1 MGTRLRSAALCGAAL
16 AVAGGAAAWA
26 WACLRRR
33 APPPAA
39 RPAFAAAAAAEQ
51 GTGHSKQILVLGLD
65 GAGKTSVLHSLA
77 TNQVKRSMAPTEG
90 FNAICINTE
99 ESQMEF
105 LEIGGSE
112 SLRSYWKMYLPK
124 VLLLIYVVD
133 SADHARLPVAKQLL
147 HQLIQN
153 NSTLPVVVLANK
165 QDLEGAYC
173 ITDIHDAL
181 ALSDIGDER
190 KMFLIGTHVAED
202 GSEISSS
209 MKDARELIAQLVLET
224 Q

>member
-1 MGTRLRSAALCGAAL
+1 LP
-16 AVAGGAAAWA
+16 V
-26 WACLRRR
+26 
-33 APPPAA
+33 
-39 RPAFAAAAAAEQ
+39 
-51 GTGHSKQILVLGLD
+51 
-65 GAGKTSVLHSLA
+65 
-77 TNQVKRSMAPTEG
+77 
-90 FNAICINTE
+90 
-99 ESQMEF
+99 
-105 LEIGGSE
+105 GGSE

-124 VLLLIYVVD
+124 VLLLVYVVD
-133 SADHARLPVAKQLL
+133 SADHARMPMAKQLL

-202 GSEISSS
+202 GSEISSG
-209 MKDARELIAQLVLET
+209 MKDAKELIGQLVLET

>member
-1 MGTRLRSAALCGAAL
+1 MGK
-16 AVAGGAAAWA
+16 
-26 WACLRRR
+26 
-33 APPPAA
+33 
-39 RPAFAAAAAAEQ
+39 
-51 GTGHSKQILVLGLD
+51 GHSKQILVLGLD
-65 GAGKTSVLHSLA
+65 GAGKTSVLHCLA
-77 TNQVKRSMAPTEG
+77 TNHVKRSLAPTEG
-90 FNAICINTE
+90 FNAVCVSTG

-112 SLRSYWKMYLPK
+112 CLRSYWKMYLPK

-147 HQLIQN
+147 HQMIQN

-181 ALSDIGDER
+181 ALSDIGDKR

-209 MKDARELIAQLVLET
+209 MKDAKELIAQLVLEA

>member
-1 MGTRLRSAALCGAAL
+1 RQ
-16 AVAGGAAAWA
+16 V
-26 WACLRRR
+26 
-33 APPPAA
+33 
-39 RPAFAAAAAAEQ
+39 
-51 GTGHSKQILVLGLD
+51 LVLGLD

-77 TNQVKRSMAPTEG
+77 ASRGKRSAAPTEG
-90 FNAICINTE
+90 FNAVCVGSE
-99 ESQMEF
+99 QAQMEF

-112 SLRSYWKMYLPK
+112 PLRCYWRMYLPR
-124 VLLLIYVVD
+124 VLLLVYVVD
-133 SADHARLPVAKQLL
+133 AADHARLPVAKQLL

-153 NSTLPVVVLANK
+153 DSALPVVVLANK

-181 ALSDIGDER
+181 ALSDIGDKR

-209 MKDARELIAQLVLET
+209 MKDAKELITQLVLET
-224 Q
+224 E